1 MGRGH
6 FPTFSSFTKLFP
18 IQRSV
23 VCGNERVAVD
33 KEMMKKFKITVWE
46 TVLKYVLKT
55 L

>member
-1 MGRGH
+1 MGTGH

-18 IQRSV
+18 IQSSV

-33 KEMMKKFKITVWE
+33 KEIMKKNNIFVWE
-46 TVLKYVLKT
+46 TELKRALKT